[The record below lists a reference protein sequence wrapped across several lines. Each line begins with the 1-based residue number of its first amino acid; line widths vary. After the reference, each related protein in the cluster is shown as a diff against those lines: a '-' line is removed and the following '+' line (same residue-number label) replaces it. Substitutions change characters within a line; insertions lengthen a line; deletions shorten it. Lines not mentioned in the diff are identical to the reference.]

1 MNYGISLYSINV
13 IRFHQLTTSKG
24 MTILAH
30 SVNNTNYLFQ
40 ITCSWNIINL
50 LSLRTIL
57 FYLSVCLYTCVGV
70 WVDMRVCVCV
80 KIEVGSTLPSDVNE
94 RGWPQCK
101 GMKRV
106 LVSGY
111 DRR

>member
-1 MNYGISLYSINV
+1 MNMNYGVSLYSINV

-57 FYLSVCLYTCVGV
+57 FYLSVCLYTYV
-70 WVDMRVCVCV
+70 WVWVWICVYVCESRAWEHTAIRCERERVASVQM
-80 KIEVGSTLPSDVNE
+80 NE
-94 RGWPQCK
+94 K
-101 GMKRV
+101 G
-106 LVSGY
+106 LGFGL
-111 DRR
+111 